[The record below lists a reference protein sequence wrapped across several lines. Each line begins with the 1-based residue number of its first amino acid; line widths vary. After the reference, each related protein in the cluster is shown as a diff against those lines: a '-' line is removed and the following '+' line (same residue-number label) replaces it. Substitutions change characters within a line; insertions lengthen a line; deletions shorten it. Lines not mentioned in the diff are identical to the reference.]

1 MEFFLDTADVN
12 EVKELIDTGMVDGV
26 TTNPTLIARSGRAWK
41 DVVKEMCEMVEGP
54 ISVEVASLDYE
65 TMIQEGRRLADIN
78 QKIAVKVPLTPA
90 GLRVCKE
97 LAADDIMVNV
107 TLCFSPLQ
115 ALLAAK
121 AGATFISPFVGRMD
135 DIGHDGMDLI
145 KDIREIYENYVGGL
159 ATNILAASIRHPLH
173 VLQAAKA
180 GADVATIPPS
190 VLRQLYKHP
199 LTDRGID
206 AFVKDWESTGQKI

>member
-12 EVKELIDTGMVDGV
+12 EVKALIDTGLVNGI
-26 TTNPTLIARSGRAWK
+26 TTNPTLIAKSGRPWK
-41 DVVKEMCEMVEGP
+41 DVVKEMCAMVEGP
-54 ISVEVASLDYE
+54 VSVEVASLDYE
-65 TMIQEGRRLADIN
+65 TMIQEARRLADIDE
-78 QKIAVKVPLTPA
+78 KIAVKVPLTPA

-97 LAADDIMVNV
+97 LAADEIMVNV

-121 AGATFISPFVGRMD
+121 SGATFISPFVGRLD
-135 DIGHDGMDLI
+135 DIGYDGMELI
-145 KDIREIYENYVGGL
+145 KDINAIYENYMELG
-159 ATNILAASIRHPLH
+159 TNILAASIRHPLH

-180 GADVATIPPS
+180 GADVATIPPK
-190 VLRQLYKHP
+190 VLHQLYQHP
-199 LTDRGID
+199 LTDRGIE

>member
-12 EVKELIDTGMVDGV
+12 EVKELIDTGLIDGI
-26 TTNPTLIARSGRAWK
+26 TTNPTLIAKSGRQWK
-41 DVVKEMCEMVEGP
+41 DVVKEMCEIVDGP

-65 TMIQEGRRLADIN
+65 TMIQEARRLADIN
-78 QKIAVKVPLTPA
+78 EKIAVKVPLTPA

-97 LAADDIMVNV
+97 LSVDDIMVNV

-121 AGATFISPFVGRMD
+121 AGATFVSPFVGRMD

-145 KDIREIYENYVGGL
+145 KDIREIYENYMGL
-159 ATNILAASIRHPLH
+159 ATNVLAASIRHPLH

>member
-1 MEFFLDTADVN
+1 MDFFLDTADVN
-12 EVKELIDTGMVDGV
+12 EVKELVDTGLINGI
-26 TTNPTLIARSGRAWK
+26 TTNPTLIAKSGRPFK
-41 DVVKEMCEMVEGP
+41 DVIIEMCELIDGP
-54 ISVEVASLDYE
+54 VSAEVAALDYK
-65 TMIQEGRRLADIN
+65 TMLAEGKKLADLHERV
-78 QKIAVKVPLTPA
+78 AVKVPLTPA

-97 LAADDIMVNV
+97 LSEDGIMVNV

-145 KDIREIYENYVGGL
+145 TDIREIYENYPDL
-159 ATNILAASIRHPLH
+159 DTCILAASIRHPLH

-180 GADVATIPPS
+180 GADIATIPPK
-190 VLRQLYKHP
+190 VLHQLYHHP
-199 LTDRGID
+199 MTDRGID
-206 AFVKDWESTGQKI
+206 AFVKDWASTGQAI

>member
-12 EVKELIDTGMVDGV
+12 EVKELIDTGFVDGI
-26 TTNPTLIARSGRAWK
+26 TTNPTLIARSGRQWK
-41 DVVKEMCEMVEGP
+41 DVVKEMCAIVEGP
-54 ISVEVASLDYE
+54 VSVEVASLDYE
-65 TMIQEGRRLADIN
+65 TMIQEARRLADIN
-78 QKIAVKVPLTPA
+78 EKIAIKVPLTPA

-97 LAADDIMVNV
+97 LSTDDIMVNV
-107 TLCFSPLQ
+107 TLCFTPVQ

-121 AGATFISPFVGRMD
+121 AGATFVSPFVGRMD

-145 KDIREIYENYVGGL
+145 KDIRVIYENYAGL
-159 ATNILAASIRHPLH
+159 GANILAASIRHPLH

>member
-1 MEFFLDTADVN
+1 
-12 EVKELIDTGMVDGV
+12 
-26 TTNPTLIARSGRAWK
+26 
-41 DVVKEMCEMVEGP
+41 EGKK
-54 ISVEVASLDYE
+54 
-65 TMIQEGRRLADIN
+65 LADLHERV
-78 QKIAVKVPLTPA
+78 AVKVPLTPA

-97 LAADDIMVNV
+97 LSDDGIMVNV

-145 KDIREIYENYVGGL
+145 TDIREIYENYVDL
-159 ATNILAASIRHPLH
+159 ETCILAASIRHPLH

-180 GADVATIPPS
+180 GADIATIPPK
-190 VLRQLYKHP
+190 VLHQLYHHP
-199 LTDRGID
+199 MTDRGID
-206 AFVKDWESTGQKI
+206 AFVKDWASTGQTI